1 MSTVV
6 IIQARL
12 GSKRFPGKTLKE
24 LHGYPII
31 NWVVNRVKKAS
42 LIEKCC
48 IAIPD
53 HPSDD
58 PLAEH
63 LFTMGESVYRGDE
76 MDVLGRVT
84 KAALKMNASNI
95 VRVCADNPLVCP
107 KELDNLI
114 RFYLD
119 SDLDYAFNHIPFD
132 NLYPDGFGGE
142 ICNIN
147 TLKKVEKKAISRDN
161 REHMFNYI
169 WKYSDEFKIGTFD
182 PIPSLRHPNLRF
194 DVDTISDLDYLNS
207 QPFSIGM
214 TATQIIKKFL

>member
-1 MSTVV
+1 
-6 IIQARL
+6 
-12 GSKRFPGKTLKE
+12 
-24 LHGYPII
+24 
-31 NWVVNRVKKAS
+31 
-42 LIEKCC
+42 
-48 IAIPD
+48 
-53 HPSDD
+53 
-58 PLAEH
+58 
-63 LFTMGESVYRGDE
+63 MGESVYRGDE